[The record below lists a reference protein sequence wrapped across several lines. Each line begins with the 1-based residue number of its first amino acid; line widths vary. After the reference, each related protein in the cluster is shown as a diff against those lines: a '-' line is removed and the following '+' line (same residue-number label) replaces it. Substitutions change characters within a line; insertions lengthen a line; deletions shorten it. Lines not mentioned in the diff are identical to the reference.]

1 MLGKIA
7 SFLLA
12 GPFNRIF
19 DSVDHAVSNEGTRQE
34 IRANAINRF
43 AETAAEERA
52 DARRYRAF
60 WFVWCLFSGS
70 VGAWFFAI
78 TIDTIFDFSWSV
90 SDYPPSVKPYVDIIV
105 ASIFGSG
112 GLVASAQA
120 LSSAI
125 RGRR

>member
-1 MLGKIA
+1 MWGKIV
-7 SFLLA
+7 SLFLSR
-12 GPFNRIF
+12 PFNRIF
-19 DSVDHAVSNEGTRQE
+19 KSIDHAVSNDSKRQE
-34 IRANAINRF
+34 IRANAVNRY

-60 WFVWCLFSGS
+60 WFIWCLFSGS
-70 VGAWFFAI
+70 VGFWFLAI
-78 TIDTIFDFSWSV
+78 TLDTVFDFSWSV
-90 SDYPPSVKPYVDIIV
+90 ADYPPSVKPYVDTIV

>member
-1 MLGKIA
+1 MWGKIA
-7 SFLLA
+7 SVFLG
-12 GPFNRIF
+12 GPFSRIL
-19 DSVDHAVSNEGTRQE
+19 DSIDRYVSNDTARQD
-34 IRANAINRF
+34 IRANAVNRY

-60 WFVWCLFSGS
+60 WVIWCLFSGS
-70 VGAWFFAI
+70 VGLWFFAI

-90 SDYPPSVKPYVDIIV
+90 ADYPPSVKPYVDIIV

-112 GLVASAQA
+112 GLVATAQA

>member
-1 MLGKIA
+1 MWGKIA
-7 SFLLA
+7 SLFLS

-19 DSVDHAVSNEGTRQE
+19 KSIDHAVSNDTKRQE
-34 IRANAINRF
+34 IRANAVNRY

-60 WFVWCLFSGS
+60 WFIWCLFSGS
-70 VGAWFFAI
+70 VGFWFLAI
-78 TIDTIFDFSWSV
+78 TIDTVFDFSWSV
-90 SDYPPSVKPYVDIIV
+90 ADYPPSVKPYVDTIV